1 MRCRCVLDFVGVQ
14 VMVATVAFGMGI
26 NHTAVRFVIHH
37 SPSKSIENYYQE
49 SGRAGRDGL
58 PARCVLFYRWVQS
71 AYPPRGSP
79 AASDAL

>member
-1 MRCRCVLDFVGVQ
+1 M
-14 VMVATVAFGMGI
+14 ATVAFGMGI

-58 PARCVLFYRWVQS
+58 PARCVLFYRWV
-71 AYPPRGSP
+71 
-79 AASDAL
+79 AAAVRPSSIAAAGRPSFP